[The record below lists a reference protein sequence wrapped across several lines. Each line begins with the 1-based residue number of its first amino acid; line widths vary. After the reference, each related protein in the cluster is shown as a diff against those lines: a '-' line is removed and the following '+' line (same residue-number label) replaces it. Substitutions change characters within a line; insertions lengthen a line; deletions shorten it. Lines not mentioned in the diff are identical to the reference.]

1 MFLKKSTFGSV
12 LNAGKTRT
20 AGLWTYKRCS
30 MSEDPNLFLY
40 RTDCRLC
47 LTAAEDVAEFF
58 GVRGIPLVIQK
69 WSSNYATLVP
79 GLPALI
85 IRKNTFN
92 TQQEIV
98 VIGSKI
104 VEQLKKLERTVE

>member
-1 MFLKKSTFGSV
+1 
-12 LNAGKTRT
+12 
-20 AGLWTYKRCS
+20 
-30 MSEDPNLFLY
+30 MSEDHNLFLY
-40 RTDCRLC
+40 RTDCKLC
-47 LTAAEDVAEFF
+47 LTAAEDVSEFF

-92 TQQEIV
+92 TRQEIV
-98 VIGSKI
+98 VIGSKM
-104 VEQLKKLERTVE
+104 VEQLKKLEKTVE